1 MAPNSLSP
9 ASVKINYHTA
19 YGAHSMTIP
28 TLEWFPTSITGT
40 LGSYAGHTGSP
51 VDAEV
56 MINALVDCL
65 KVFMKSSTQF
75 DLATVYTQ
83 ATPTSD
89 NIPRAA
95 AALTQVG
102 TSAATTEEQAVSYTF
117 NFKTALNG
125 DAKLVL
131 LDAPIGSNW
140 FRKQLPA
147 DFSASV
153 LALETAFCLS
163 ASAWS
168 GRDDSQP
175 SVLRSVTFDLND
187 KLQKQ
192 YKM

>member
-9 ASVKINYHTA
+9 ASVKINYHTV

-28 TLEWFPTSITGT
+28 TLEWFATSITGN
-40 LGSYAGHTGSP
+40 LGSYVGHTGSP
-51 VDAEV
+51 LDAEV
-56 MINALVDCL
+56 MVNALVDTL
-65 KVFMKSSTQF
+65 KVFMKPSTSF

-89 NIPRAA
+89 NIPRASV
-95 AALTQVG
+95 ALTQVG
-102 TSAATTEEQAVSYTF
+102 TSAATTEEQAVSFTF
-117 NFKTALNG
+117 NFKTTCNG
-125 DAKLVL
+125 DAKIVL

-147 DFSASV
+147 AFSASV
-153 LALETAFCLS
+153 LAVESAFCLS

-168 GRDDSQP
+168 GRDDCQP
-175 SVLRSVTFDLND
+175 TVLRSVTFDLND